1 MKERINLN
9 PMFINPPNNKEEFK
23 SFPMAYTLEGSIPS
37 YFADKPVP
45 EKKREDKAESNTR
58 VEETEK
64 DMGETGIDMSAIKSE
79 SVTLE
84 KSKPAK
90 IFLIG
95 TSEILKDNVIDE
107 QGKTPNAQFIMNVID
122 YLNNREEIAV
132 MRSKTQRF
140 NPLKEVAPAVRTTI
154 KTANIAGLPVLVIIA
169 GVVVWWR
176 RASRKR
182 MIQKIFSK

>member
-1 MKERINLN
+1 
-9 PMFINPPNNKEEFK
+9 
-23 SFPMAYTLEGSIPS
+23 
-37 YFADKPVP
+37 
-45 EKKREDKAESNTR
+45 
-58 VEETEK
+58 
-64 DMGETGIDMSAIKSE
+64 
-79 SVTLE
+79 
-84 KSKPAK
+84 
-90 IFLIG
+90 
-95 TSEILKDNVIDE
+95 
-107 QGKTPNAQFIMNVID
+107 MNVID
-122 YLNNREEIAV
+122 YLTNREEIAV